1 MTFVT
6 VHNITVVHVIN
17 QLDSQM
23 LHVTHSHVLSPRL
36 VTIKFYCF
44 CKSLISC
51 SQEDSLNCI
60 FQMFIWGGSA
70 PRSNPTHLYT
80 IFHEK
85 GTPFVY
91 LLLTNGT
98 PFTHLVQN
106 FAPLLTAVNALSFK
120 QESITKIE
128 HFLDLK
134 SHKIHLLALLGPFT
148 DSNDRFP
155 YTSLLCTSTGEIPT
169 LSYT

>member
-1 MTFVT
+1 MIIYNYLLNIFFFSGWQSAWSNITWWVCWGVCCRAKCKKSSFMTFVT

-17 QLDSQM
+17 KVDSQM
-23 LHVTHSHVLSPRL
+23 LQVTHSHVLSPRL

-44 CKSLISC
+44 CKTLISC

-60 FQMFIWGGSA
+60 FQMFILGGSA

-98 PFTHLVQN
+98 PFTYLV
-106 FAPLLTAVNALSFK
+106 
-120 QESITKIE
+120 
-128 HFLDLK
+128 
-134 SHKIHLLALLGPFT
+134 
-148 DSNDRFP
+148 
-155 YTSLLCTSTGEIPT
+155 
-169 LSYT
+169 